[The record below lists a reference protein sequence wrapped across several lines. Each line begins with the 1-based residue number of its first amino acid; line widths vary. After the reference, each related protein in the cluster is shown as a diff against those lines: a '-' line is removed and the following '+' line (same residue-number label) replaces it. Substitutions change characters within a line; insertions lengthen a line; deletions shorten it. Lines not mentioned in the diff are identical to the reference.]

1 MALNKSLEDVP
12 AQRIVNRIGML
23 SVKIDF
29 SPIKLMQQFLENEGI
44 ILENIQII
52 DFENSFWH
60 PQKELN

>member
-1 MALNKSLEDVP
+1 MALNKSPEDVL

>member
-1 MALNKSLEDVP
+1 MALNKSPEDVP

-29 SPIKLMQQFLENEGI
+29 YPIKLMQQFLENEGI

>member
-1 MALNKSLEDVP
+1 
-12 AQRIVNRIGML
+12 L

-29 SPIKLMQQFLENEGI
+29 YPIKLMQQFLENEGI

>member
-1 MALNKSLEDVP
+1 MALNKSPEDVP

>member
-1 MALNKSLEDVP
+1 MALNKSPEDVL

-52 DFENSFWH
+52 DFENSFW
-60 PQKELN
+60 P